1 VALTPQ
7 DVRDKQFTPTR
18 FKTGYDEDEVDAFL
32 DVVESELTTLL
43 DRIQSLESD
52 LGGTG
57 GPRGSIEAAD
67 PVAKELPAASA
78 TQLEMEEMLGR
89 ALLVAQR
96 TADEALRDARTEA
109 DRLLAEA
116 RDRAGTE
123 EREAAERIT
132 AALQAG
138 ELDRQRLETRVEQ
151 LKSFEEEHRAR
162 LRAYLQM
169 QLRDLDERAVP
180 DATGGREPAPAP
192 QVSVDLMPL
201 DNPSAAAA
209 AAAAAA
215 PVPVTEPLADP
226 T

>member
-1 VALTPQ
+1 MALTPQ

-43 DRIQSLESD
+43 DRIQSLESGTD
-52 LGGTG
+52 GTDGTG
-57 GPRGSIEAAD
+57 GTRGTIEAAE
-67 PVAKELPAASA
+67 PVAQELPPAGA

-96 TADEALRDARTEA
+96 TADEALRDAREQA
-109 DRLLAEA
+109 ERLLAEA
-116 RDRAGTE
+116 RDRASTE

-138 ELDRQRLETRVEQ
+138 DLDRQRLETRVEQ
-151 LKSFEEEHRAR
+151 LKTFEEEHRAR

-180 DATGGREPAPAP
+180 DATGGRESVPAPH
-192 QVSVDLMPL
+192 VSVDLMPL

-209 AAAAAA
+209 S
-215 PVPVTEPLADP
+215 VPVTEPLADP

>member
-1 VALTPQ
+1 MALTPQ

-43 DRIQSLESD
+43 DRIQSLEGD
-52 LGGTG
+52 LGGTDGTG
-57 GPRGSIEAAD
+57 GTGGSIEAAE
-67 PVAKELPAASA
+67 PVAQELPAASA

-151 LKSFEEEHRAR
+151 LKTFEEEHRAR

-169 QLRDLDERAVP
+169 QLHDLDERAVP
-180 DATGGREPAPAP
+180 DATGGRESAPAP

-209 AAAAAA
+209 T
-215 PVPVTEPLADP
+215 VPVTEPLADP